1 VNASLVDACTDW
13 YTDNGVIRKHTS
25 GAWVTMGAADNRV
38 RRIKCAR
45 CGRDWSDEL
54 ATRVTGIAGTLWQ
67 VMCSC
72 GAELYAEGTEF
83 GVRLVA
89 GLEQRPG

>member
-1 VNASLVDACTDW
+1 
-13 YTDNGVIRKHTS
+13 
-25 GAWVTMGAADNRV
+25 MGAADSV
-38 RRIKCAR
+38 TRIKCAR
-45 CGRDWSDEL
+45 CGRDWTDEL

-72 GAELYAEGTEF
+72 GAELYAEGTES

-89 GLEQRPG
+89 GLEQRPA